1 MAQLTKSLF
10 MSGEQ
15 CTKLLWYAQRKELP
29 EITLSDKHK
38 FAQGRDFE
46 KYVKKLF
53 PDGVDLSELKN
64 EDNIKETQKL
74 IEQKKTIFE
83 AGFQFKD
90 LFVKN
95 DILEPVNG
103 GWNLYEI
110 KASTEVKPEHIPDLA
125 FQKYVCEKV
134 GLKINKC
141 FVLFLN
147 KEYAKNSEINP
158 QYLVSK
164 EEVTEKVNEID
175 NLEEHSKKYLTVFQ
189 NKTAPNVSIGKHC
202 NKPHEC
208 LLKPMCWA
216 YLPEYNVIQ
225 LTNWR
230 QYWKLFEEGILD
242 IKDIPIDV
250 KLSDKDKIIKEASD
264 KNKTVVSK
272 EKIKEF
278 LASLNYPLHHL
289 DFETFDTAVPIFD
302 KSKPY
307 QKIPFQYSLH
317 VQHKDGKVGHFEF
330 LAEGEA
336 DPRPLLLKNLKSQI
350 EKIGDVIVFNKSF
363 EITVLTK
370 LSEDFPEH
378 KDWINDVLKRI
389 VDLAEPFKN
398 FDYYNPKQ
406 KGQYSIKKVLPSLT
420 GNEYS
425 DLEINNGGDASTQF
439 FYSNIEHEL
448 KNVAEIRENLLK
460 YCCLDTEGMVWII
473 NELKNLIK

>member
-1 MAQLTKSLF
+1 MPKLTKSLF
-10 MSGEQ
+10 MNGEQ

-74 IEQKKTIFE
+74 VDKKKTIFE
-83 AGFQFKD
+83 AGFQFQD

-95 DILEPVNG
+95 DILEPTKE
-103 GWNLYEI
+103 GWHLYEI
-110 KASTEVKPEHIPDLA
+110 KASSEVKPEHIPDLA

-147 KEYAKNSEINP
+147 KEYAKNGEINP
-158 QYLVSK
+158 QDLVSK
-164 EEVTEKVNEID
+164 EEVTDKVNEID
-175 NLEEHSKKYLTVFQ
+175 YLEEHSKKSLEVFQ
-189 NKTAPNVSIGKHC
+189 NKKSPEVPIGKHC

-208 LLKPMCWA
+208 PLKQMYWA

-230 QYWKLFEEGILD
+230 QYWKFFEDGILG
-242 IKDIPIDV
+242 IKDIPKGT
-250 KLSDKDKIIKEASD
+250 KLTDKDQIITEACD
-264 KNKTVVSK
+264 ENKTVVAK

-278 LASLNYPLHHL
+278 LASLHYPLYHL
-289 DFETFDTAVPIFD
+289 DFETFDTAVPLFD

-307 QKIPFQYSLH
+307 QKIPFQYSIH
-317 VQHKDGKVGHFEF
+317 IQQKDGTVTHFEF
-330 LAEGEA
+330 LSEGGA
-336 DPRPLLLKNLKSQI
+336 DPRPLLLKNLMGHIVKAGQTGNI
-350 EKIGDVIVFNKSF
+350 IVFNKSF
-363 EITVLTK
+363 EMSVLTK
-370 LSEDFPEH
+370 LAEDFPEH
-378 KDWINDVLKRI
+378 KGWITDVVKRI

-420 GNEYS
+420 GTSYS
-425 DLEINNGGDASTQF
+425 ELEINNGGDASAQF
-439 FYSNIEHEL
+439 FYSNIEPEL
-448 KNVAEIRENLLK
+448 KNAAEIRKNLLK
-460 YCCLDTEGMVWII
+460 FCSLDTEGMEWIV
-473 NELKNLIK
+473 NEL

>member
-1 MAQLTKSLF
+1 MN
-10 MSGEQ
+10 GEQ
-15 CTKLLWYAQRKELP
+15 CTRLLWYAQRKELP

-74 IEQKKTIFE
+74 IGKKKTIFE
-83 AGFQFKD
+83 AGFQFQD

-103 GWNLYEI
+103 DWNLYEI

-125 FQKYVCEKV
+125 FQKYVCEKI
-134 GLKINKC
+134 GLKIKKC

-147 KEYAKNSEINP
+147 KEYVKNGEINS
-158 QYLVSK
+158 QELVSK
-164 EEVTEKVNEID
+164 EEVTEKVNEI
-175 NLEEHSKKYLTVFQ
+175 NNIEEHSKKYLAVFK
-189 NKTAPNVSIGKHC
+189 NKTAPDVAIGKHC

-208 LLKPMCWA
+208 ALKEKCWS

-242 IKDIPIDV
+242 IKDIPTNI
-250 KLSDKDKIIKEASD
+250 KLTDKDKIIKEASD
-264 KNKTVVSK
+264 NNKTVVSK

-278 LASLNYPLHHL
+278 LASLNCPLHHL

-302 KSKPY
+302 KSRPY

-317 VQHKDGKVGHFEF
+317 IQQKDGAVKHFEF
-330 LAEGEA
+330 LAEGA
-336 DPRPLLLKNLKSQI
+336 IDPRPLLLKNLKSQLG
-350 EKIGDVIVFNKSF
+350 KTGDIIVFNKSF
-363 EITVLTK
+363 EINVLTK

-389 VDLAEPFKN
+389 VDLADPFKN

-420 GNEYS
+420 GNGYS
-425 DLEINNGGDASTQF
+425 ELEINNGGDASTQF
-439 FYSNIEHEL
+439 FYSNMKHEL
-448 KNVAEIRENLLK
+448 KDVAEIRKNLLK
-460 YCCLDTEGMVWII
+460 YCCLDTEGMVWIV
-473 NELKNLIK
+473 NELKKLVD